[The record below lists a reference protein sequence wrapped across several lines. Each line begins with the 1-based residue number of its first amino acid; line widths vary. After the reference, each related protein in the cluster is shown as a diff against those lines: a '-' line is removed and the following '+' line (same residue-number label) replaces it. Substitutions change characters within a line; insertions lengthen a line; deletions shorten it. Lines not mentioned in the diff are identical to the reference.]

1 MKFCLVYPYARWL
14 LHTKPCGGAEKQV
27 GLLAQHLVR
36 RGNEVTFVALSYR
49 GHETEV
55 DGVRVCPAW
64 DVGRGTPW
72 LRAATYRIPSL
83 RRVLAE
89 IDADLYYVRGAQTFS
104 RWVIAAAH
112 AQGAPALLGL
122 ASDRNLVPESGLT
135 MIPMDNRPIGKVMG
149 RVAWNLLQRPAL
161 HLADA
166 VIVQNDEQASL
177 CSHMGLPHVLI
188 PSIVETPPRDLLER
202 EADYDVVWVGN
213 VHTDARRGKGVD
225 ALRLLAD
232 TLPELRFAVVG
243 RLTEARVAVASAR
256 LSAAPNVDV
265 LGYFDYG
272 ETQSLI
278 SRSRL
283 VLNTSSVEG
292 FSNVML
298 EGWALGKP
306 AVTLAVNPSGLLADC
321 RWPSAAPQGHSYKGA
336 LGACAGG
343 DIRLLSRLIGTALGD
358 AAMLR
363 EVGRRSRAYVAEV
376 HGADAVCARYEDLA
390 ALPHSSPG
398 RDVPTH

>member
-1 MKFCLVYPYARWL
+1 MKFCIVYPYARWL
-14 LHTKPCGGAEKQV
+14 LRTKPCGGAEKQV

-36 RGNEVTFVALSYR
+36 RGNEVTFVALDYR
-49 GHETEV
+49 GHEREI
-55 DGVRVCPAW
+55 DGVRVRPAW

-72 LRAATYRIPSL
+72 LRAATYRLPSL
-83 RRVLAE
+83 KRLMAE
-89 IDADLYYVRGAQTFS
+89 IDADVYCVRGAQTVS

-112 AQGAPALLGL
+112 TQGAPALLGL
-122 ASDRNLVPESGLT
+122 ASDRNLLPESGQT
-135 MIPMDNRPIGKVMG
+135 MIPMSNRHVGGVIG
-149 RVAWNLLQRPAL
+149 RLAWHLLQRPAL
-161 HLADA
+161 HMADA
-166 VIVQNDEQASL
+166 VIVQNDEQASR
-177 CSHMGLPHVLI
+177 CSRMGLPHVLI
-188 PSIVETPPRDLLER
+188 PSIVEAPPGELLER
-202 EADYDVVWVGN
+202 EADYDVIWVGN
-213 VHTDARRGKGVD
+213 VHTDARGGKGVD
-225 ALRLLAD
+225 ALSHLALA
-232 TLPELRFAVVG
+232 LPGLRFAVVG
-243 RLTEARVAVASAR
+243 ALTQARVAVDFDR

-278 SRSRL
+278 ARSRL

-306 AVTLAVNPSGLLADC
+306 AITLTVNPSGLLAAG
-321 RWPSAAPQGHSYKGA
+321 RWPSLGSREHRYKGA

-363 EVGRRSRAYVAEV
+363 EVGRLSREYVAEV

-390 ALPHSSPG
+390 ALPRFISRHE
-398 RDVPTH
+398 VPKQ